1 MKVNR
6 TPLGL
11 IRANKKIVAGAA
23 ALALVGGITPTLI
36 LNTNAYE
43 AANNADDIVFTTV
56 GPNYFTNSG
65 LDLDAI
71 YDDGAEVHIED
82 TSVADFY
89 MREGGSLQ
97 AEGINLR
104 DSKVQVDFDTV
115 ELNLDSLTR
124 ESYLSNYDYDGP
136 IWYDYCNT
144 QYACIQGKKV
154 GETNIVI
161 EREGKDDIRIPLKSV
176 ELTPKAMTVAVLGKT
191 ISGTGSLKGA
201 DNSYLRIRE
210 SYRDDDVAIALNGDR
225 GYTILSS
232 KDANSSYSPYAE
244 LIWTIGN
251 QTVGGGTE
259 FRFMPIEAK
268 DLVFGSTENEDALVD
283 ATAKL
288 FEAIYSDDGTIMNT
302 VYNGRDAL
310 NVQLEDGS
318 IANIFGRES
327 SPRKAE
333 SGTPMTRVKAG
344 TAAREIAAP
353 SRGYLTELTTEEAII
368 SKAEETRLNSKLP
381 KNTTVVNYENVKA
394 TVYRFYRYS
403 NNAEKGIKVDAMVAP
418 ENTPYEDYDIEK
430 YSIAEFTK
438 LGKKATISLEAP
450 EVEPVEA
457 GKTRKWYATYNN
469 NGQIERVDVDYD
481 AETNTFTLK
490 TNVFGN
496 YALGYVDTDD
506 TPAADDK
513 KSDTPKVPDTG
524 IAPEKVVTTAIATF
538 VPLASLAVIAF
549 ITREVK
555 KKTSNKLAKK
565 FNHFE

>member
-56 GPNYFTNSG
+56 GPYYFTNSG

-89 MREGGSLQ
+89 MREDEGYI
-97 AEGINLR
+97 AEGIAVR

-136 IWYDYCNT
+136 IWYGYCDT

-161 EREGKDDIRIPLKSV
+161 EREGKEDIRIPLKSV
-176 ELTPKAMTVAVLGKT
+176 ELTPKAITVAALGKS

-201 DNSYLRIRE
+201 DDSFLRIRE
-210 SYRDDDVAIALNGDR
+210 SYRDDGVAIALNGER

-232 KDANSSYSPYAE
+232 NDTNSSDGAYAE
-244 LIWTIGN
+244 LVWTIGN
-251 QTVGGGTE
+251 QTVGGGTMY
-259 FRFMPIEAK
+259 RFMPIEAK
-268 DLVFGSTENEDALVD
+268 DLVFGSTENEDALID

-288 FEAIYSDDGTIMNT
+288 FEKIYSDEGAILND
-302 VYNGRDAL
+302 VHNGRDVL
-310 NVQLEDGS
+310 GVQLEDGS
-318 IANIFGRES
+318 IVNILGLKS
-327 SPRKAE
+327 TPRKAE
-333 SGTPMTRVKAG
+333 SKAPALMVKGEAADRVMVG
-344 TAAREIAAP
+344 PR
-353 SRGYLTELTTEEAII
+353 SGFLTELTTEEAII

-381 KNTTVVNYENVKA
+381 KNTTVVDYENLKA

-403 NNAEKGIKVDAMVAP
+403 GGSKARAVESVLP
-418 ENTPYEDYDIEK
+418 ESDEEYIEK
-430 YSIAEFTK
+430 DALAEFTK

-469 NGQIERVDVDYD
+469 NGQIERVDVNYD

-496 YALGYVDTDD
+496 YALGYVDTDN
-506 TPAADDK
+506 TPATDNK